1 VSDAFSL
8 VFAGFVV
15 VVGISM
21 CVVQAL
27 AMYREWRE

>member
-1 VSDAFSL
+1 VSDLLGLAL
-8 VFAGFVV
+8 AGFVV